1 MINTEAKI
9 AKILLET
16 SAIKLSPENPFKWSS
31 GWNSP
36 IYCDNRTVLS
46 YSEHRKAIK
55 EMLSAQIAAEFT
67 GVDTIIGVATAGI
80 AMGALVADELALS
93 YAYCRPE
100 PKSHGLKRQLE
111 GKVDKDAKIVVL
123 EDLISTGGS
132 SLKVVEYLRA
142 EGYNVM
148 GMAAIFTYGFQLAE
162 DNFKNAN
169 CKYIT
174 LGNYG
179 SMIEQAVSSGY
190 VKESDLASLAKW
202 RENPAVWSGIK
213 TSS

>member
-1 MINTEAKI
+1 MVYTEAKI

-16 SAIKLSPENPFKWSS
+16 RAIKLSPDNPFKWSS

-46 YSEHRKAIK
+46 YATHRKEIK
-55 EMLSAQIAAEFT
+55 EMLSAKIKKEFPE
-67 GVDTIIGVATAGI
+67 VDTIVGVATAGI
-80 AMGALVADELALS
+80 AMGALIADELDLS

-100 PKSHGLKRQLE
+100 PKAHGLKRQLE

-132 SLKVVEYLRA
+132 SLKVVDYMRA
-142 EGYNVM
+142 EGFNIL

-162 DNFKNAN
+162 DNFKKAN
-169 CKYIT
+169 CTCVT
-174 LGNYG
+174 LGN
-179 SMIEQAVSSGY
+179 
-190 VKESDLASLAKW
+190 
-202 RENPAVWSGIK
+202 
-213 TSS
+213 

>member
-1 MINTEAKI
+1 MEYTEAKI

-16 SAIKLSPENPFKWSS
+16 SAIKLSPDNPFKWSS

-46 YSEHRKAIK
+46 YASHRREIK
-55 EMLSAQIAAEFT
+55 KMLSAKIAEQFK

-80 AMGALVADELALS
+80 AMGALVAEEMELS

-100 PKSHGLKRQLE
+100 PKAHGLKRQLE

-148 GMAAIFTYGFQLAE
+148 GMAAIFTYGFQVAE
-162 DNFKNAN
+162 DNFKDAD
-169 CKYIT
+169 CEYLT
-174 LGNYG
+174 LGNYS
-179 SMIEQAVSSGY
+179 SMIEEAVSSGY
-190 VKESDLASLAKW
+190 VKEEDLAKLAEW
-202 RENPAVWSGIK
+202 RENPATWG
-213 TSS
+213 

>member
-1 MINTEAKI
+1 MVYTEAKI

-16 SAIKLSPENPFKWSS
+16 SAIKLSPDNPFKWSS

-46 YSEHRKAIK
+46 YASHRREIK
-55 EMLSAQIAAEFT
+55 KMLSAKIAEQFK

-80 AMGALVADELALS
+80 AMGALIADELEIS
-93 YAYCRPE
+93 YAYCRPK
-100 PKSHGLKRQLE
+100 PKEHGLQRQLE
-111 GKVDKDAKIVVL
+111 GRVEDGAKIVVL

-148 GMAAIFTYGFQLAE
+148 GMAAIFTYGFQVAE
-162 DNFKNAN
+162 DNFKDAD
-169 CKYIT
+169 CEYLT
-174 LGNYG
+174 LGNYS
-179 SMIEQAVSSGY
+179 SMIEEAVSSGY
-190 VKESDLASLAKW
+190 VKEEDLAKLAEW
-202 RENPAVWSGIK
+202 RENPATWG
-213 TSS
+213 

>member
-1 MINTEAKI
+1 MTEAKI

-16 SAIKLSPENPFKWSS
+16 SAIILSPTKPFKWSS

-46 YSEHRKAIK
+46 YANHRKDIK
-55 EMLSAQIAAEFT
+55 EMLSSKISAEFG
-67 GVDTIIGVATAGI
+67 GVDTIVGVATAGI
-80 AMGALVADELALS
+80 AMGALVADELSLS

-111 GKVDKDAKIVVL
+111 GKVDKNAKIVVL

-132 SLKVVEYLRA
+132 SLKVVEYLRN

-148 GMAAIFTYGFQLAE
+148 GMAAIFTYGFQVAE
-162 DNFKNAN
+162 DNFRAAN

-174 LGNYG
+174 LGNYAA
-179 SMIEQAVSSGY
+179 MIEQAVKSGY
-190 VKESDLASLAKW
+190 VQPADLESLNQW
-202 RENPAVWSGIK
+202 RENPANWG
-213 TSS
+213 

>member
-16 SAIKLSPENPFKWSS
+16 SAIKLSPDNPFKWSS

-46 YSEHRKAIK
+46 YASHRKTIK
-55 EMLSAQIAAEFT
+55 EMLAQKILDSFPE
-67 GVDTIIGVATAGI
+67 VDTIIGVATAGI
-80 AMGALVADELALS
+80 AMGALVADELSLS
-93 YAYCRPE
+93 YAYCRPK
-100 PKSHGLKRQLE
+100 PKEHGLKRQLE
-111 GKVDKDAKIVVL
+111 GKVDPKAKIVVL

-142 EGYNVM
+142 EGFEIL

-162 DNFKNAN
+162 DNFTNAK
-169 CKYIT
+169 CECIT
-174 LGNYG
+174 LGNYS
-179 SMIEQAVSSGY
+179 SMINEAVSSGY
-190 VKESDLASLAKW
+190 VKEADLAKLATW
-202 RENPAVWSGIK
+202 RESPSTWG
-213 TSS
+213 